1 MSLTA
6 FLVLVGDA
14 PIGATL
20 ESARQ
25 PVMNF
30 LSGLTKQP
38 TETHEQHG
46 ALLWQSSVYADE
58 SAEAVRRASKDGM
71 SRTVIF
77 DGWVENRGDLIPLL
91 ANAGVSDNSTDSELV
106 LAAHMQWGD
115 GAMNQLYGEYSYVLV
130 EQTSVRALPRA
141 LAVRDRVGVRPLFYS
156 TWKGGC
162 ALSNFP
168 GALPLLPWVGS
179 EINYG
184 YTAEF
189 LLGEINATRETFY
202 AGVTRVIGGHSIDS
216 GIGGAAPMVSRYWM
230 PSRWKIQRDNN
241 TAMKTLRTALE
252 SAVNGAIRSR
262 YPIGVQISGGIDSS
276 SVAMLVAD
284 AVDQGAINASRVTG
298 MSQVYPGLSCDETYY
313 IDAVE
318 AVLPFS
324 VVRLVPCYANSEQA
338 DDWTRRSRYVSFS
351 FAGTSALRHSADHTR
366 RGGRVVLTGEGG
378 DELFIPTAAAIRHAV
393 LEPGGLTAVKKYFV
407 RRWRG
412 RPRTAS
418 WLGTLKHVLG
428 DAIGDRVAN
437 CLSKHYYRKY
447 RPHFRP
453 FCLEWWLDLKVA
465 DRLDKRVALSG
476 LRTVSNAAIW
486 DGWLCESIEHQ
497 YWAGFLIG
505 VEKRHPLMSARVVTA
520 ASEFSFDLL
529 DGQVDSTR
537 VPLRSVVASR
547 LPNSVLK
554 RTDKA
559 EFTVVVLPALLTMM
573 SRRFGGNIPQY
584 VDLGSRRRIDFQ
596 PPPHRFVWQSDLA
609 QSTAFFLDCLA
620 RGNDA

>member
-6 FLVLVGDA
+6 FLVLIGDSPVGSALD
-14 PIGATL
+14 T
-20 ESARQ
+20 ARQ
-25 PVMNF
+25 PVIDF

-38 TETHEQHG
+38 TESHQQPG
-46 ALLWQSSVYADE
+46 AMLWQSSVYADE
-58 SAEAVRRASKDGM
+58 SAEAVRRASKDGT
-71 SRTVIF
+71 SRTIIF
-77 DGWVENRGDLIPLL
+77 DGWVENRTELISLL
-91 ANAGVSDNSTDSELV
+91 AESNISDNSTDSELV

-115 GAMNQLYGEYSYVLV
+115 TAMSKLYGEYSYVLV
-130 EQTSVRALPRA
+130 EQTLMSATPRA

-156 TWKGGC
+156 AWKGGC

-168 GALPLLPWVGS
+168 GALPLLPWVGG

-202 AGVTRVIGGHSIDS
+202 AHVTRVIGGHSLDS
-216 GIGGAAPMVSRYWM
+216 GLGDAHPVVARYWL
-230 PSRWKIQRDNN
+230 PSRWKVERNKDR
-241 TAMKTLRTALE
+241 AMKALRTALE
-252 SAVNGAIRSR
+252 VAVGGALRSWH
-262 YPIGVQISGGIDSS
+262 PIGVQISGGIDSS

-284 AVDQGAINASRVTG
+284 AVDQGTLDARRVVG
-298 MSQVYPGLSCDETYY
+298 MSQVYPGLSCDEAHY

-318 AVLPFS
+318 SVLPFS
-324 VVRLVPCYANSEQA
+324 VERLVPCYATSEQA
-338 DDWTRRSRYVSFS
+338 NDWTRRSRYVSFS
-351 FAGTSALRHSADHTR
+351 FAGTSAVRHSAEHTR
-366 RGGRVVLTGEGG
+366 RGGRVILTGEGG
-378 DELFIPTAAAIRHAV
+378 DELFIPTAAAIGHAV
-393 LEPGGLTAVKKYFV
+393 LEPGGLAALKNYFL
-407 RRWRG
+407 RRWQG
-412 RPRTAS
+412 RPTTAS

-437 CLSKHYYRKY
+437 FLSKHYYRKY

-453 FCLEWWLDLKVA
+453 FCHEWWLDLKIA
-465 DRLDKRVALSG
+465 GRLDKRVALSG
-476 LRTVSNAAIW
+476 LRTVSSASIW

-520 ASEFSFDLL
+520 ASQFSFDLL
-529 DGQVDSTR
+529 DGQANSTR
-537 VPLRSVVASR
+537 VPLRTVVASR

-584 VDLGSRRRIDFQ
+584 VDLGPRRRIYFQ
-596 PPPHRFVWQSDLA
+596 PPPYRYVWQSDLA
-609 QSTAFFLDCLA
+609 QSTAFFVDCLA
-620 RGNDA
+620 SGNNA